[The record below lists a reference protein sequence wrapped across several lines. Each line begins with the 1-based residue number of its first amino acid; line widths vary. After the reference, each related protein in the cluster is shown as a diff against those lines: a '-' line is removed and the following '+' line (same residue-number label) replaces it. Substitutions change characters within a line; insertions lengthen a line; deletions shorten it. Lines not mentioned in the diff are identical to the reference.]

1 MPRCLLLPLTCHS
14 SGAPVL
20 PLFFS
25 LLDMSRS
32 QFGQGK
38 KPLDIFFWVNEI
50 TGEITYSPENPD
62 TPAAAEKQERTVAQH
77 GATQEAVQRPLGPAT
92 AQRPAPPPTLDAP
105 LKDPDSTNFLRSPP
119 AFSQT
124 KAGARSPPPFA
135 AIPVTISP
143 PGGALPAQGPLGPAP
158 LPLPATFSPS
168 PSPTLAFTGKLKN
181 VLTGNN
187 RFTF

>member
-1 MPRCLLLPLTCHS
+1 
-14 SGAPVL
+14 
-20 PLFFS
+20 
-25 LLDMSRS
+25 MSRS

-50 TGEITYSPENPD
+50 TGEITYPPQNPD

-77 GATQEAVQRPLGPAT
+77 WGTQAAVQRPLGPAT

-124 KAGARSPPPFA
+124 KAGTRSPPPFA

-158 LPLPATFSPS
+158 LPLPGTCNPCHHVTPRGDSASPPPPWTNSSAPTGQISPS
-168 PSPTLAFTGKLKN
+168 PSPTLAFTGKLKKCPYWE
-181 VLTGNN
+181 
-187 RFTF
+187 